1 MAPPRFA
8 SSAPA
13 LQDYSKLISWDQV
26 PRKRMFCCRLDFS
39 IPPHNQY
46 LLHHLLFHRIISTPT
61 DKQENKEIALLQL
74 HFFPTALHNKIPFQ
88 QFQQLFSHPSFFFIP
103 GIYLETG
110 ILLHR
115 IFLDP
120 PWNSATF
127 AAGSATFPDKNNSN
141 FGHFQHQ
148 QVWDLGMATAA
159 VALWCPGL
167 ISPTLKGLSWEK
179 PQNLVYSL
187 LSLARIPPK
196 AEQG

>member
-127 AAGSATFPDKNNSN
+127 FLLA
-141 FGHFQHQ
+141 Q
-148 QVWDLGMATAA
+148 Q
-159 VALWCPGL
+159 
-167 ISPTLKGLSWEK
+167 
-179 PQNLVYSL
+179 
-187 LSLARIPPK
+187 LSLTKITQILGTFSTSRCGIWAWPL
-196 AEQG
+196 QLLLFGVLV